1 MLFATFPLFGPAFQ
15 LRIERRCLLAQ
26 LATASVTDFP
36 LNGLASSDSPPSRLC
51 QFWHHP
57 SSTSLQARRGLKSF
71 ASSTFVSSGSQD
83 SVGVIFPPLRRAARQ
98 QKKHLAQK
106 QNTLGKKKKTWHFD
120 QQFDATPNHLHSRA
134 RWQDVRRC
142 CRDTEHETKETNK
155 ERIITDPNRFALVSD
170 AIVADS
176 RLLLGGSETTLS
188 PPSPSLQQ
196 SLRESAQ
203 FSITILRHLVGFR
216 SAWCRSVSDQI
227 LNRYPPRVGGRVL
240 RCQCSSRGAKGR
252 HPSSGCFSIC
262 RR

>member
-1 MLFATFPLFGPAFQ
+1 MALHP
-15 LRIERRCLLAQ
+15 
-26 LATASVTDFP
+26 
-36 LNGLASSDSPPSRLC
+36 SSACTSGAGDSPPSRLC
-51 QFWHHP
+51 QSGTR

-83 SVGVIFPPLRRAARQ
+83 SVGVSHGFLSFHHCDELRDN
-98 QKKHLAQK
+98 KKKTSGTETKHSWQ
-106 QNTLGKKKKTWHFD
+106 KKKKTWHFD
-120 QQFDATPNHLHSRA
+120 QQFDAAPNHLHSRA

-142 CRDTEHETKETNK
+142 CRDTEHETKETKK

-216 SAWCRSVSDQI
+216 SA
-227 LNRYPPRVGGRVL
+227 
-240 RCQCSSRGAKGR
+240 
-252 HPSSGCFSIC
+252 
-262 RR
+262 